1 MIPGTNRPDVTTEA
15 LNMLEAYLH
24 FESLNEFEPNNGDA
38 TTCAD
43 ACIAQVDSRNP
54 FGRFT
59 SSAAGF
65 DPSTNSLRR
74 KFAWLDPLNRVKLFI
89 RSFICQLVYAM
100 HQFLFNRSSTPHRVF
115 RVPINNQIIVAVC
128 AGKM

>member
-1 MIPGTNRPDVTTEA
+1 MIPGASRPDVTAEA

-24 FESLNEFEPNNGDA
+24 FESLNEFESNNGDTA
-38 TTCAD
+38 TCTD
-43 ACIAQVDSRNP
+43 ACVAQVDDRNP
-54 FGRFT
+54 FGSFQ

-89 RSFICQLVYAM
+89 RSFICQLVYTM
-100 HQFLFNRSSTPHRVF
+100 HQFLFTRSSTLYRVC
-115 RVPINNQIIVAVC
+115 RVPMNNQIIVAVC